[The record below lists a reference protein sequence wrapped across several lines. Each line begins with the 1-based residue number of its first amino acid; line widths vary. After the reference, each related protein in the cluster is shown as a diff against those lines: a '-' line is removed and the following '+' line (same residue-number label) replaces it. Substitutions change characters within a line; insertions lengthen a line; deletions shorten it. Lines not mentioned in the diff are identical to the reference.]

1 MTTPSRDTPALA
13 LTDIELHYGFVR
25 ALDGIDMHVMPGEVV
40 ALLGD
45 NGAGKSTL
53 LKVMSGAHKP
63 SHGTIRVHGV
73 EHSFQRAERRAAEAG
88 IQMVYQDLALVEP
101 QDIST
106 NLNMGQE
113 QLRRGPLGW
122 LGFVDRKA
130 MRRSSEAEL
139 DRLGVRTAPMTRPV
153 EMLSGGQRQVVA
165 LARSAIR
172 VNGESQGILLLDEP
186 TAALGYE
193 QTKNVEALIR
203 RMADQG
209 IAIVLVTHDLPL
221 CYEVADRIVI
231 LNRGKKVADVPAA
244 GTDRDHVV
252 GWITGSRASM
262 FPVPAGGL
270 SHGRSTPRSPT
281 ASTCSR
287 ASPRSRRRWPTRSR
301 TDGCAS
307 SWSRPLD
314 PARRRGRPATSPS
327 TGRTARCR
335 CACTADEAGHRPARP
350 ALAARRRLHVRRPRH
365 ARGRPHRARG
375 LRPAGAVVVSVD
387 YRLAVGGVHH
397 PVPLDDCVAA
407 ARWLRDSAAELGVD
421 PDRITVG
428 GASAGGNLATAT
440 VLRLRD
446 EDGWQPA
453 SLVAGLP
460 GAAPRAA
467 RPSRRG
473 GRRSSTRSRRCCAS
487 PPRPP
492 PGINANYLG
501 GPPSRPT
508 ATPSR
513 RSPT

>member
-1 MTTPSRDTPALA
+1 MTSTSSVETAALR

-63 SHGTIRVHGV
+63 SHGSIHVHGV
-73 EHSFQRAERRAAEAG
+73 QHSFQAPSAAAEAG

-113 QLRRGPLGW
+113 QLRGGLLGL

-209 IAIVLVTHDLPL
+209 IAIVIVTHDLPL

-231 LNRGKKVADVPAA
+231 LNRGRKVADVPAA
-244 GTDRDHVV
+244 TTDRDHVV
-252 GWITGSRASM
+252 GWITGSRPSM
-262 FPVPAGGL
+262 FPVPA
-270 SHGRSTPRSPT
+270 
-281 ASTCSR
+281 
-287 ASPRSRRRWPTRSR
+287 
-301 TDGCAS
+301 
-307 SWSRPLD
+307 
-314 PARRRGRPATSPS
+314 
-327 TGRTARCR
+327 
-335 CACTADEAGHRPARP
+335 AG
-350 ALAARRRLHVRRPRH
+350 
-365 ARGRPHRARG
+365 
-375 LRPAGAVVVSVD
+375 
-387 YRLAVGGVHH
+387 
-397 PVPLDDCVAA
+397 
-407 ARWLRDSAAELGVD
+407 
-421 PDRITVG
+421 
-428 GASAGGNLATAT
+428 
-440 VLRLRD
+440 
-446 EDGWQPA
+446 
-453 SLVAGLP
+453 
-460 GAAPRAA
+460 
-467 RPSRRG
+467 
-473 GRRSSTRSRRCCAS
+473 
-487 PPRPP
+487 
-492 PGINANYLG
+492 
-501 GPPSRPT
+501 
-508 ATPSR
+508 
-513 RSPT
+513 

>member
-1 MTTPSRDTPALA
+1 MLSGGQRQVVALARSAIRVNGDTPALK

-63 SHGTIRVHGV
+63 SHGSIHVHGV
-73 EHSFQRAERRAAEAG
+73 QHSFQAPSAAAEAG

-113 QLRRGPLGW
+113 KLRGGLLGL

-209 IAIVLVTHDLPL
+209 IAIVIVTHDLPL

-231 LNRGKKVADVPAA
+231 LNRGRKVADVPAA
-244 GTDRDHVV
+244 TTDRDHVV

-262 FPVPAGGL
+262 FPVPA
-270 SHGRSTPRSPT
+270 
-281 ASTCSR
+281 
-287 ASPRSRRRWPTRSR
+287 
-301 TDGCAS
+301 
-307 SWSRPLD
+307 
-314 PARRRGRPATSPS
+314 
-327 TGRTARCR
+327 
-335 CACTADEAGHRPARP
+335 AG
-350 ALAARRRLHVRRPRH
+350 
-365 ARGRPHRARG
+365 
-375 LRPAGAVVVSVD
+375 
-387 YRLAVGGVHH
+387 
-397 PVPLDDCVAA
+397 
-407 ARWLRDSAAELGVD
+407 
-421 PDRITVG
+421 
-428 GASAGGNLATAT
+428 
-440 VLRLRD
+440 
-446 EDGWQPA
+446 
-453 SLVAGLP
+453 
-460 GAAPRAA
+460 
-467 RPSRRG
+467 
-473 GRRSSTRSRRCCAS
+473 
-487 PPRPP
+487 
-492 PGINANYLG
+492 
-501 GPPSRPT
+501 
-508 ATPSR
+508 
-513 RSPT
+513 